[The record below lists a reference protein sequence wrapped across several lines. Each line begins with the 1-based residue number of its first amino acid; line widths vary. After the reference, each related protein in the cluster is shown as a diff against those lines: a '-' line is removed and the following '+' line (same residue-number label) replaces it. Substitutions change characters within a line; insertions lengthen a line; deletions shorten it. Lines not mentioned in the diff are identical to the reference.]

1 MSKFEE
7 GVSGSLVRLDGKLAR
22 AARSAASAK
31 KLVEKGRQ
39 SQIASIDLMYEKLRE
54 SQEGRRLKAEEAER
68 LKETVTGLQTRVDSL
83 VRERSVLQAR
93 VETLTQTSAKA
104 KQIERQLSQTE

>member
-39 SQIASIDLMYEKLRE
+39 S
-54 SQEGRRLKAEEAER
+54 
-68 LKETVTGLQTRVDSL
+68 
-83 VRERSVLQAR
+83 
-93 VETLTQTSAKA
+93 
-104 KQIERQLSQTE
+104 